1 MSKFIK
7 SISILCVLCFF
18 CFPVVKAQITIAP
31 TNLFINDGSRFG
43 TYLVINGSNTPQEI
57 SVDFVF
63 GYSETDRQGNRTLVY
78 DDSVAAAKFSAH
90 DWVRAFPRNFTLSP
104 GSRQT
109 VRLRLTPPSDLAEG
123 TYWARIKTV
132 STPQSPPVEVQ
143 NTDAVSARVSINVEQ
158 LTGLYYR
165 KGDVSTGIE
174 ITGMETAVEA
184 NNLVVLT
191 HLKRT
196 GNSPFLGSINVS
208 VKDEKGSVLSE
219 SYVSTTIYF
228 DGTHRQELDISGIEP
243 GTYTAEVTFES
254 RRTDVSSNDIIQIK
268 PVRST
273 TQFTISDS

>member
-7 SISILCVLCFF
+7 SISVLCLLGFF
-18 CFPVVKAQITIAP
+18 CFQVVEAQITIAP

-78 DDSVAAAKFSAH
+78 DDTAAAAKFSAH

-109 VRLRLTPPSDLAEG
+109 VRLRLTPPADIVDG

-132 STPQSPPVEVQ
+132 STPQTPPVEVQ

-174 ITGMETAVEA
+174 ITGMDTAAED

-196 GNSPFLGSINVS
+196 GNSPFLGSISVV
-208 VKDEKGSVLSE
+208 VKDENGDVLRE
-219 SYVSTTIYF
+219 SFVSTTIYF
-228 DGTHRQELDISGIEP
+228 DGTHRQELDITGLEP
-243 GTYTAEVTFES
+243 GTYTAQVTFES

-268 PVRST
+268 PVRSS